1 MTDTTPKFVAEG
13 TYGCVHRPSL
23 KCDDGTPMDYTGKIS
38 KLMRKKAAAKELQEY
53 VLVRRADPKQ
63 QYYLGEPATCPL
75 GDDPSDAAAIEKCA
89 IAEEVEVDPT
99 DFSLIVMKD
108 GGEDLAIFT
117 RKVAL
122 GGFSPE
128 NRARVTRLLVE
139 LRRMFAGVQA
149 FLKHGIMHH
158 DIKAG
163 NIMYDEAAGR
173 CNYID
178 FGLMES
184 LAETTRR
191 AEASRYGYGMHHWS
205 YPFEVE
211 FLNRNMFEEMV
222 AMTPEERIQYTHE
235 EAQTSLKNPKHWLNT
250 FFFQALLYTG
260 PAKTEHY
267 ERFIV
272 FVEQKM
278 TKMSYETF
286 VAKVLG
292 TMDVYGLGMALL
304 HVLRNV
310 GSLMDEILRAELTR
324 LTYRMIEPDLEERL
338 EIDEAARLYDKMLTL
353 AGLLGA
359 EKEKEKRKL
368 IRQVRVVAEEGE
380 VAPGMGV
387 GMGVVAP
394 PSPLKPG
401 SVAADIDTKIRR
413 LMAQLPEPDARTVA
427 TIVEADPEPIN
438 PEKNLAELR
447 AVSARAA
454 SARLAMAT
462 RAVTARLALARVAVP
477 PAKTRRRRR
486 CPEGTR
492 RSKSTGRCRKVKKTP
507 MV

>member
-1 MTDTTPKFVAEG
+1 
-13 TYGCVHRPSL
+13 
-23 KCDDGTPMDYTGKIS
+23 MDYTGKIS

-53 VLVRRADPKQ
+53 VLVRQADPKQ

-99 DFSLIVMKD
+99 DFALIVMKD

-139 LRRMFAGVQA
+139 LRRMFAGAQA

-163 NIMYDEAAGR
+163 NIIYDEAAGR

-222 AMTPEERIQYTHE
+222 AMTPEERFQYTQE
-235 EAQTSLKNPKHWLNT
+235 EAQQSFKNPKHWLNA

-260 PAKTEHY
+260 TAKTEHY

-324 LTYRMIEPDLEERL
+324 LAYRMIEPDLEARL
-338 EIDEAARLYDKMLTL
+338 EIDEATRLYDKMLRM
-353 AGLLGA
+353 AGLLG
-359 EKEKEKRKL
+359 EEKEKRKL
-368 IRQVRVVAEEGE
+368 IRRTRVVMAEG
-380 VAPGMGV
+380 AP

-401 SVAADIDTKIRR
+401 SVPADIDTKIRR

-447 AVSARAA
+447 AVSAHMAA

-477 PAKTRRRRR
+477 PAKTRRRRP
-486 CPEGTR
+486 CPQGTR
-492 RSKSTGRCRKVKKTP
+492 RSKSTGKCRKVKKTP